1 MGHPNRETVDLGF
14 ISDESLTRQGLNL
27 NPGHF
32 HGSAILPLFIW
43 RIVFACLMVCRCDM
57 AGNDEDRGS
66 SRTPVVEDQGRS
78 STGQVLGAWVIG
90 MSGDAMCGLHR
101 ARGDEES
108 GFLG

>member
-27 NPGHF
+27 NLGHF

-43 RIVFACLMVCRCDM
+43 RIVFACLMVCRCDT
-57 AGNDEDRGS
+57 AGNDEDCGS
-66 SRTPVVEDQGRS
+66 SRTPGVEDRGRS

-108 GFLG
+108 EFLG